1 MRRKMGRVSGKVV
14 LITGGAS
21 GIGKETAKL
30 LAVEGANIA
39 IFDVNKDALNSA
51 EEEIKNL
58 GVRCKGYIVDVAN
71 FENVEKAIQEVVQDF
86 GSLDMLVNN
95 AGITRDDFLSKI
107 EIEDWNRVI
116 SVNLTGTFNCAKAVA
131 PIMMEKGHG
140 NIINLSSVVGVYGSI
155 GTTNYSASKAGV
167 IGLTKT
173 WAKEFAKKGIR
184 VNAVA
189 PGFIKTPMTD
199 KVPEKVL
206 KIMISK
212 TPMDRMGESLEVA
225 NAILFLASDDSSFIT
240 GHILHV
246 NGGLTI

>member
-1 MRRKMGRVSGKVV
+1 MGRLDGKVAI
-14 LITGGAS
+14 ITGGAS
-21 GIGKETAKL
+21 GIGKKTAEIFSK
-30 LAVEGANIA
+30 EGAAIA
-39 IFDVNKDALNSA
+39 IFDVNRDALNQT
-51 EEEIKNL
+51 EKEIRDNGGKCN
-58 GVRCKGYIVDVAN
+58 GYVVDVTN
-71 FENVEKAIQEVVQDF
+71 FEDVTEKVKEVIEDF
-86 GSLDMLVNN
+86 GEIDVLVNN
-95 AGITRDDFLSKI
+95 AGITRDNFLTKM
-107 EIEDWNRVI
+107 EIDDWNKVI
-116 SVNLTGTFNCAKAVA
+116 AINLTGTFNCAKAVA
-131 PIMMEKGHG
+131 PYMMEKNKG
-140 NIINLSSVVGVYGSI
+140 NIVNVSSVVGVYGNI
-155 GTTNYSASKAGV
+155 GQTNYAASKAGV